1 MKTSQL
7 IQIGRAGWLGA
18 VALVVCLPLL
28 TRAQAPETLVATASV
43 KNAAGASL
51 TAPVTASITRFATD
65 AERDALVAAVKKGG
79 TAAARQLLAKGADV
93 GSIELSS
100 RKTGIKYAYARTLG
114 GGDRLITLITAE
126 PVFFLGAG
134 APGAKPKEG
143 YDLGLMLI
151 ELKASGPGKGEL
163 APAAK
168 VRVDAQNAIVTEDYG
183 AELVQLTNVVKK

>member
-1 MKTSQL
+1 MKKSQL
-7 IQIGRAGWLGA
+7 IQITHLTWFGA
-18 VALVVCLPLL
+18 VVLMVCLLSSA
-28 TRAQAPETLVATASV
+28 RAQTPETLVATASV
-43 KNAAGASL
+43 KNATGASL
-51 TAPVTASITRFATD
+51 TAPLTASITRFASD
-65 AERDALVAAVKKGG
+65 AERDALLAAVKKGG
-79 TAAARQLLAKGADV
+79 TAAARQLLEKGADV
-93 GSIELSS
+93 GTIELSS
-100 RKTGIKYAYARTLG
+100 RKTSIKYAYARTLG
-114 GGDRLITLITAE
+114 GGDRLITLITAQ

-143 YDLGLMLI
+143 FDLGLVLL